1 MAHSIDCVCSKMLN
15 HGLNH
20 GLFLSLFKLIPCP
33 IHWIVCVSLFK
44 WVVAVVQ
51 LFQQISQEAFRKG
64 CFCIWIGY
72 SIIWKYTFTLSWKKC
87 LWKNAY
93 INVFIISN
101 CMSHLFLATDF
112 AFNSWLEKRSWSYWD
127 LNCTVCIWHW
137 YSMVVKIQVMKPWYF
152 CWNIVL
158 TYYEKKL
165 F

>member
-1 MAHSIDCVCSKMLN
+1 MA
-15 HGLNH
+15 
-20 GLFLSLFKLIPCP
+20 
-33 IHWIVCVSLFK
+33 
-44 WVVAVVQ
+44 AVQ

-64 CFCIWIGY
+64 CFCIWIEY

-127 LNCTVCIWHW
+127 WNCTVCIWHW
-137 YSMVVKIQVMKPWYF
+137 YLMFVKIQVIKHWYF
-152 CWNIVL
+152 LFEYCSDLMW
-158 TYYEKKL
+158 EKNCSGIIWL
-165 F
+165 MHLVAAEFFYTTAGYQ